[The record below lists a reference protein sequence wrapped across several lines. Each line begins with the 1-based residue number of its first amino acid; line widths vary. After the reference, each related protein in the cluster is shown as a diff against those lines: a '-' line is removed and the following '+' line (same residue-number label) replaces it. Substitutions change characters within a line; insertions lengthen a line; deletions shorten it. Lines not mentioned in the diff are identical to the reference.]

1 MEKFWEKFGK
11 GSRRVCEESCTPWE
25 KKSGRVPTTR
35 PRVGGGPPL
44 ARAGRTLRIPS
55 DGAYFLVTTCK
66 TGTRAVFTEPQ
77 ALFRRKGGPGTNKD
91 QTIEI
96 RVGPSAHARKVFF
109 EFRSRIFFPGR
120 STGVRKILECPRNP
134 EFLAQNLQT
143 RVGGSPGDCL
153 G

>member
-55 DGAYFLVTTCK
+55 DGAYFLVTTRKIEKMSPC
-66 TGTRAVFTEPQ
+66 TAPRS
-77 ALFRRKGGPGTNKD
+77 LLLRRSPPGDPEHPGIRKSGRGPATL
-91 QTIEI
+91 
-96 RVGPSAHARKVFF
+96 RKHFF

-143 RVGGSPGDCL
+143 RVGGSPGGCL